1 MEHNNRPQGRQK
13 YVTNNSK
20 GTARRGEGLNT
31 GPVGNGSRPGQQP
44 SFNQGQRSTRAGR
57 SRSPLVGI
65 AALLVLLLGGGGG
78 LFGSGVLSGDTDVGT
93 SESYSYSQPYAG
105 GSASSGSN
113 SYAGGSASSGS
124 SSYSSGYSGYSGSQS
139 SGSSS
144 YANLLPNSGSSSSS
158 SGSTG
163 ASNTNS
169 SSVDT
174 TVASGA
180 RAKRTQIYGKGM
192 DDVTL
197 MVYMCGT
204 DLESRSAMGTKDL
217 VEMTK
222 ASLGDKVK
230 ILVYTGGCTGWNN
243 NIISSK
249 TNQIYEVKNGGLQ
262 CLVSNAG
269 TDAMTAPDTLAGFI
283 QWCAQNY
290 PANRNELILWDHG
303 GGSVSGFGYD
313 QKYPRSGSMTLAGIN
328 QALKKGG
335 VTFDFIGFDACLM
348 ATMETALMLDPY
360 ADYLIA
366 SEETEPGIGWYYTN
380 WLTKL
385 GANPAM
391 PTLEIGKNIVDD
403 FVSTCASQCRGQ
415 SATLSVIDLAELAYT
430 APGPMK
436 AFAESLSEQI
446 GGGKY
451 SAVSAARNG
460 SREFARSTMID
471 QIDLADFARRI
482 GNEEG
487 TELVRTLQSAVKYN
501 RVSSDMSNA
510 YGLSIYFPYRKLS
523 QVDKAVSTYDA
534 IGMDASYS
542 QCIRDFASLEA
553 SGQVASGGA
562 SVSPFDALFGSYS
575 GGYAG
580 SGSGNYSGG
589 YSSGYSGGSSSSYDM
604 DALGSL
610 LESFLG
616 GGSSYSADYGIDDFA
631 SSFLFGRSLS
641 TADTVQYIAD
651 NHFDASDLVWTT
663 NSRGEEVIMLSEDQ
677 WSLVEGLDLNLFYD
691 DGQGYIDLGLDNT
704 FDFDEDGNLLAA
716 TDRTWLAVNGQPV
729 AYYHDYTDESVTKG
743 HVPAQLNGD
752 RVELLIVFDAEH
764 PRGYIA
770 GARSVYLNG
779 ETDTVAKSLIELETG
794 DTLDFLCDYYDYEG
808 NYLNSY
814 HLGEP
819 MTVGSVMEISNVDVG
834 DGPVSVCYRFTDLYQ
849 QHYWTPALIK

>member
-20 GTARRGEGLNT
+20 GTARRGTGLNT
-31 GPVGNGSRPGQQP
+31 GPVGSGSRPGQQP
-44 SFNQGQRSTRAGR
+44 SFGEEQRTTRSGR
-57 SRSPLVGI
+57 TRSPLVGL

-78 LFGSGVLSGDTDVGT
+78 LFGSGVLSGDSDVGP
-93 SESYSYSQPYAG
+93 SESYSYSQPYSG
-105 GSASSGSN
+105 GSSSE
-113 SYAGGSASSGS
+113 S
-124 SSYSSGYSGYSGSQS
+124 SSYSGGGSSGGSSYSGGSG
-139 SGSSS
+139 GTSS
-144 YANLLPNSGSSSSS
+144 YSNLLPNSGSTGSSSS
-158 SGSTG
+158 STGSGST
-163 ASNTNS
+163 NTNS
-169 SSVDT
+169 ASVDT

-192 DDVTL
+192 DDVTI

-204 DLESRSAMGTKDL
+204 DLESRSGMGTKDL

-222 ASLGDKVK
+222 AGLGDKVK
-230 ILVYTGGCTGWNN
+230 LLVYTGGCTNWNN
-243 NIISSK
+243 NVVSSK
-249 TNQIYEVKNGGLQ
+249 TNEIYEIKNGGLQ
-262 CLVSNAG
+262 RVVSNAG

-313 QKYPRSGSMTLAGIN
+313 QKYPRSSSMTLAGIN

-385 GANPAM
+385 GSNPAM
-391 PTLEIGKNIVDD
+391 STLEIGKNIVDD
-403 FVSTCASQCRGQ
+403 FVSACASQCRGQ

-482 GNEEG
+482 GNDEG
-487 TELVRTLQSAVKYN
+487 KELVRTLQSAVKYN

-562 SVSPFDALFGSYS
+562 SVSPFDALFGGYSGGYSGGYTGGSSGGYSNGYS
-575 GGYAG
+575 GGYA
-580 SGSGNYSGG
+580 
-589 YSSGYSGGSSSSYDM
+589 GGSSSSYDM
-604 DALGSL
+604 DALSSL

-616 GGSSYSADYGIDDFA
+616 GGSSYSSDYGIDDFA

-663 NSRGEEVIMLSEDQ
+663 NSRGEVVIMLSEEQ
-677 WSLVEGLDLNLFYD
+677 WSMVESLDLNLFYD
-691 DGQGYIDLGLDNT
+691 DGEGYIDLGLDNVY
-704 FDFDEDGNLLAA
+704 DYDEDGNLLAA
-716 TDRTWLAVNGQPV
+716 SDRTWLAVNGQPV
-729 AYYHDYTDESVTKG
+729 AYYHDYTSDGVTTG
-743 HVPAQLNGD
+743 HIPALLNGD
-752 RVELLIVFDAEH
+752 RVELLVVFDEENPH
-764 PRGYIA
+764 GYIA
-770 GARSVYLNG
+770 GARSVYLQG
-779 ETDTVAKSLIELETG
+779 ETDTVAKSLIELKLG
-794 DTLDFLCDYYDYEG
+794 DTLDFLCDYYDYDG
-808 NYLNSY
+808 NYTNSY
-814 HLGEP
+814 FLGEP
-819 MTVGSVMEISNVDVG
+819 MTVESVMEISNVDVG
-834 DGPVSVCYRFTDLYQ
+834 EGPVSVCYRFTDLYQ

>member
-1 MEHNNRPQGRQK
+1 MERNNRPQGRQK

-20 GTARRGEGLNT
+20 GTARRGEGPNT
-31 GPVGNGSRPGQQP
+31 GPVGSGSRPGQQTP
-44 SFNQGQRSTRAGR
+44 TGGEYRSTGRAR

-78 LFGSGVLSGDTDVGT
+78 LFGSGVLSGGNEAGT
-93 SESYSYSQPYAG
+93 GESYSYTQPYSNG
-105 GSASSGSN
+105 TGS
-113 SYAGGSASSGS
+113 SSGS
-124 SSYSSGYSGYSGSQS
+124 SASDYYSSYFSGDSP
-139 SGSSS
+139 
-144 YANLLPNSGSSSSS
+144 YANLLPNSGGSGSSSS

-163 ASNTNS
+163 SANTNTNTNS
-169 SSVDT
+169 SAVDT
-174 TVASGA
+174 SVAAGA
-180 RAKRTQIYGKGM
+180 RAKRTQIYGRGL
-192 DDVTL
+192 DNVTL

-204 DLESRSAMGTKDL
+204 DLESRSAMATKDL
-217 VEMTK
+217 VEMANAK
-222 ASLGDKVK
+222 LGDNVK
-230 ILVYTGGCTGWNN
+230 ILVYTGGCTKWNN
-243 NIISSK
+243 NIISSQQ
-249 TNQIYEVKNGGLQ
+249 NQIYEVKSGGLQ

-269 TDAMTAPDTLAGFI
+269 TSAMTSPDTLADFI
-283 QWCAQNY
+283 QWCAKNY

-313 QKYPRSGSMTLAGIN
+313 QKYARSGSMTLAGIS

-335 VTFDFIGFDACLM
+335 VSFDFIGFDACLM
-348 ATMETALMLDPY
+348 ATMENALMLDPY

-385 GANPAM
+385 GSNPAM
-391 PTLEIGKNIVDD
+391 PTLDIGKNIVDD
-403 FVSTCASQCRGQ
+403 FISTCASQCRGQ

-430 APGPMK
+430 APAPMK

-487 TELVRTLQSAVKYN
+487 KELVSTLKGAVKYN
-501 RVSSDMSNA
+501 RVSSDMTNA
-510 YGLSIYFPYRKLS
+510 YGLSIYFPYRKLN

-562 SVSPFDALFGSYS
+562 YASPFDALL
-575 GGYAG
+575 GGYT
-580 SGSGNYSGG
+580 GG
-589 YSSGYSGGSSSSYDM
+589 GYSGGSGSYGGSYPSYDM

-616 GGSSYSADYGIDDFA
+616 GGSSYSADYGVSDFA

-641 TADTVQYIAD
+641 TEETVQYIAD
-651 NHFDASDLVWTT
+651 NHFDAADLVWTT
-663 NSRGEEVIMLSEDQ
+663 NSSGETVVMLSEAQ
-677 WSLVEGLDLNLFYD
+677 WSMVEDLDLNLFYD
-691 DGQGYIDLGLDNT
+691 DGKGYIDLGLDNV
-704 FDFDEDGNLLAA
+704 FDWDEDGNLLAPS
-716 TDRTWLAVNGQPV
+716 DRTWLAINGQPV
-729 AYYHDYTDESVTKG
+729 AYYHDTTTGEGDSLVITG
-743 HVPAQLNGD
+743 HVPALLNGE
-752 RVELLIVFDAEH
+752 RVELLLRFDAEN
-764 PRGYIA
+764 PRGYIT

-779 ETDTVAKSLIELETG
+779 ETDTVAKSLIELEKG
-794 DTLDFLCDYYDYEG
+794 DTLDFLCDYYEYDGSYS
-808 NYLNSY
+808 NSY
-814 HLGEP
+814 YLGEQ
-819 MTVGSVMEISNVDVG
+819 MTVNGALEISNVDVG
-834 DGPVSVCYRFTDLYQ
+834 DGPISISYRFTDLYQ
-849 QHYWTPALIK
+849 QHYWTPALVG